1 MKNAREFVNYKRV
14 LARNKVIMLATVGS
28 EMIGLQT
35 SNSDVDEMAVSIET
49 PNQLLGFAPF
59 EHDIY
64 RTAEDRTGKFG
75 VPSGPGDID
84 LSVYG
89 LRKFVRMC
97 LTGNPNVISMLYLPK
112 SKFTVYTP
120 LAAELQELAPKF
132 SSKEVGKAFLGYLKA
147 QRLRLQGLQG
157 QKNVNRQELI
167 DQYGYDT
174 KYAGHMVRLG
184 MQGYSFMRNGYLTFP
199 MDAGDLKLL
208 KRVKDGDL
216 TEAEVID
223 YAHSYEERIKEYIE
237 AGSLR
242 DKPDYETVEKWLVGV
257 YQREWWNED
266 ATASQQ
272 QGTETDKAGQDAG
285 TGKKDGE
292 EIEAEIRF

>member
-1 MKNAREFVNYKRV
+1 MKNAREFANYKRV
-14 LARNKVIMLATVGS
+14 LARNKIIMQAVVGS
-28 EMIGLQT
+28 EMIGLQ
-35 SNSDVDEMAVSIET
+35 SSGSDVDELAVSIET
-49 PNQLLGFAPF
+49 PAQLLGFAPF

-97 LTGNPNVISMLYLPK
+97 LTGNPNIISMLYLPEK
-112 SKFTVYTP
+112 KFTVYTP
-120 LAAELQELAPKF
+120 LAAELQALAPKF
-132 SSKEVGKAFLGYLKA
+132 ASKEVGKAFMGYLKA

-167 DQYGYDT
+167 ERYGYDT
-174 KYAGHMVRLG
+174 KYASHMLRLG
-184 MQGYSFMRNGYLTFP
+184 MQGYSFMRSGYLTFP
-199 MDAGDLKLL
+199 MDAADLKLL
-208 KRVKDGDL
+208 KRVKDGELDEGTVL
-216 TEAEVID
+216 D
-223 YAHSYEERIKEYIE
+223 YAQNYEERIKAYVDE
-237 AGSLR
+237 GSFR
-242 DKPDYETVEKWLVGV
+242 DKPDYEAVEKWLVGV

-272 QGTETDKAGQDAG
+272 QGTETDQAGPNAG
-285 TGKKDGE
+285 AGKKDGE